1 MARTLW
7 DRTRAR
13 VRGGLV
19 VAAREYWTVLGGEES
34 PAGWE
39 PYARRF

>member
-1 MARTLW
+1 MVRTFW

-19 VAAREYWTVLGGEES
+19 VAAREYWTVLGGEEP
-34 PAGWE
+34 PAWRK